1 MALST
6 AGSEPCTRQREET
19 VRFPPD
25 SLGPLTN
32 RCLDSFLSKARVAAF
47 ATKQL
52 GCEDYHRL

>member
-1 MALST
+1 MARST
-6 AGSEPCTRQREET
+6 AGSEPRARKPEAT
-19 VRFPPD
+19 VSLPAD

-32 RCLDSFLSKARVAAF
+32 RCLNSFLSKARVVAF